1 VSRLVIL
8 TAAVILGAGVRGEI
22 DDEVELPDA
31 EAADLISRRRA
42 RYVDAVAD
50 PGLVTSVA
58 PVGTGASAVPPAG
71 DAPPAALGDGAA

>member
-1 VSRLVIL
+1 VSRRVIL
-8 TAAVILGAGVRGEI
+8 TAAVILGADVRGEV

-31 EAADLISRRRA
+31 EAADLVSRRRA

-58 PVGTGASAVPPAG
+58 PFGTGASAAAPAG
-71 DAPPAALGDGAA
+71 DASPGDGAA